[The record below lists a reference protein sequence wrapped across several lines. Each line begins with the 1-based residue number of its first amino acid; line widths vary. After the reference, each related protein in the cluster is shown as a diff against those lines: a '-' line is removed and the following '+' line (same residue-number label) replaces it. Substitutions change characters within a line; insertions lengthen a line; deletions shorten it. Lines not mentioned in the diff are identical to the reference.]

1 MRSLLDMVKIN
12 LKVPRGEAGFWSIIL
27 KLDPAG
33 PWTIRQVGDRTNSSL
48 KIVDNYVRRLLLA
61 EFVTVVATEARK
73 GPGNFAQARYFRLTE
88 KCPLVAPRIKQ
99 DGTVLPETGNEQ
111 VWRAIRM
118 LKSFSA
124 LELHQHCASDVAPGS
139 AGNYARALAAA
150 GVVVGT
156 WPNYRLVRDL
166 GPQAPKLL
174 SARMVFDPNATA
186 VLGDV
191 VAREVGQ

>member
-27 KLDPAG
+27 KLDAAG
-33 PWTIRQVGDRTNSSL
+33 PWTIRQVGDRTNS
-48 KIVDNYVRRLLLA
+48 KQRIVDNYVRRLLLA
-61 EFVTVVATEARK
+61 GFVEIAKTEPRK
-73 GPGNFAQARYFRLTE
+73 GPGNFAQARYFRLL
-88 KCPLVAPRIKQ
+88 KSPLIAPRIKQ
-99 DGTVLPETGNEQ
+99 DGTLLPETGNEQ

-124 LELHQHCASDVAPGS
+124 LELHEHCASEVAPGS
-139 AGNYARALAAA
+139 AGNYARALAAT
-150 GVVVGT
+150 GVIVGT

-166 GPQAPKLL
+166 GPAAPKLL
-174 SARMVFDPNATA
+174 TAKMVFDPNTSA

-191 VAREVGQ
+191 VAREAGS